1 MIEAVIG
8 LLMFVNGEIKEAR
21 LQDSMAMCLRGKR
34 EAERTYSESVTY
46 KCWRG
51 KAELEETQMARSQL
65 KNSSSNKVA
74 KHLRDRRYRQI
85 VIKNKKAYD
94 RNKDKITSRDS

>member
-21 LQDSMAMCLRGKR
+21 IQESMGMCLRHKR

-46 KCWRG
+46 KCWKG
-51 KAELEETQMARSQL
+51 KAELEDNIDGS
-65 KNSSSNKVA
+65 
-74 KHLRDRRYRQI
+74 RY
-85 VIKNKKAYD
+85 IKKL
-94 RNKDKITSRDS
+94 IIE